1 MEEEGMKYA
10 RAGIVNQMNYFNRKL
25 VNILMGEIKNEYVNT
40 KNRAL

>member
-10 RAGIVNQMNYFNRKL
+10 RAGIVNQMNYFNRQL
-25 VNILMGEIKNEYVNT
+25 INFLMSEIKNEYVDT